1 MYESALQDTD
11 RQTDL
16 KHVCITNIILRLE
29 PIDMFKIKMVQRFKH
44 YKTDRVYKFLKIHF
58 CVIYMYYYMYW
69 WQLRVSLDFGS
80 IESHEN
86 TDYGNRQY
94 Y

>member
-11 RQTDL
+11 RQRDL

-29 PIDMFKIKMVQRFKH
+29 SIDMFKIKKVQRFKH

-58 CVIYMYYYMYW
+58 FVIYMYYYMYW